1 MRRRPPGR
9 TIIDICLDLAVVPG
23 FCHGAFWNEL
33 FDIMNC
39 FGGSVVTLMRQ
50 KSRREQAFAQQL
62 DRIRGSNWD
71 WLRLK
76 RDALRQILGFFIG
89 EPPVNPLEPA
99 TAIATGPP

>member
-1 MRRRPPGR
+1 
-9 TIIDICLDLAVVPG
+9 
-23 FCHGAFWNEL
+23 
-33 FDIMNC
+33 MNC

-62 DRIRGSNWD
+62 DRIRDSNWD

-99 TAIATGPP
+99 AAIATGPP